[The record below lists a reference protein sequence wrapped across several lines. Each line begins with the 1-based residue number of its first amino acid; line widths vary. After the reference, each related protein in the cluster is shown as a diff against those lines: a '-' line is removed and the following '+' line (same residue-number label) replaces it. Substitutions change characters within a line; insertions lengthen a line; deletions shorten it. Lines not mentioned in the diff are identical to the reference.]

1 VYVPNLSARCHESK
15 DISCDKHSNASSS
28 DKRRRTLPIVYFP
41 GVGNLP
47 PNFSGRAKQPCSKTS
62 LCHITKKK
70 QAHSLNFFG
79 RVKLPSKK
87 NFLLVASI
95 KVVVS

>member
-1 VYVPNLSARCHESK
+1 M
-15 DISCDKHSNASSS
+15 
-28 DKRRRTLPIVYFP
+28 
-41 GVGNLP
+41 
-47 PNFSGRAKQPCSKTS
+47 
-62 LCHITKKK
+62 TKKQ

-95 KVVVS
+95 LKSQLRSGFT